1 MLIGLALLTAGRP
14 GQPMENLKILKIN
27 QFLSQI
33 LYLHDNF
40 DIALADFLGLSWG
53 FRNFSRPRGFGAY
66 FGPFLTF
73 LTRFTTFEP
82 FFHFFLPFLDR
93 SLEFFSSLLAIL
105 LFLGHF

>member
-40 DIALADFLGLSWG
+40 DIALADFLGA
-53 FRNFSRPRGFGAY
+53 FGILAALGAL
-66 FGPFLTF
+66 GPILDHFL
-73 LTRFTTFEP
+73 RF
-82 FFHFFLPFLDR
+82 
-93 SLEFFSSLLAIL
+93 
-105 LFLGHF
+105 